1 MSKPMTVARYAKE
14 HRGWFYGCL
23 LLFAL
28 VAFFC
33 LKAIYDMT
41 VYGAKAPLYAFTAGM
56 VGFGATALGSLP
68 GFYFHKLSDK
78 AEDWMLGSSAGMM
91 LAAAIFSLLLPSID
105 ASEKLFTSELAA
117 TLWVLFGV
125 FLGVVFLLII
135 NALTPHEHAD
145 QTYEGP
151 EIEVKSGIWLFV
163 LAIIIHNIPE
173 GLAMGISFSAK
184 DMQIGVPL
192 TIAIALQDF
201 PEGLAVVLALCTTN
215 ISRGKA
221 VAIGVFSG
229 LMEPVGALFGVSLAG
244 GLGYVY
250 PLGLALSAGAMM
262 FVVFHE
268 VIPETRRRGH
278 HSTATI
284 GLMCGFGLM
293 MILEKIFS

>member
-1 MSKPMTVARYAKE
+1 
-14 HRGWFYGCL
+14 
-23 LLFAL
+23 
-28 VAFFC
+28 
-33 LKAIYDMT
+33 
-41 VYGAKAPLYAFTAGM
+41 
-56 VGFGATALGSLP
+56 
-68 GFYFHKLSDK
+68 
-78 AEDWMLGSSAGMM
+78 
-91 LAAAIFSLLLPSID
+91 
-105 ASEKLFTSELAA
+105 
-117 TLWVLFGV
+117 
-125 FLGVVFLLII
+125 
-135 NALTPHEHAD
+135 
-145 QTYEGP
+145 
-151 EIEVKSGIWLFV
+151 
-163 LAIIIHNIPE
+163 
-173 GLAMGISFSAK
+173 
-184 DMQIGVPL
+184 MQIGVPL

-268 VIPETRRRGH
+268 VIPETHRRGH

>member
-1 MSKPMTVARYAKE
+1 M
-14 HRGWFYGCL
+14 
-23 LLFAL
+23 
-28 VAFFC
+28 
-33 LKAIYDMT
+33 
-41 VYGAKAPLYAFTAGM
+41 
-56 VGFGATALGSLP
+56 
-68 GFYFHKLSDK
+68 
-78 AEDWMLGSSAGMM
+78 
-91 LAAAIFSLLLPSID
+91 
-105 ASEKLFTSELAA
+105 
-117 TLWVLFGV
+117 
-125 FLGVVFLLII
+125 
-135 NALTPHEHAD
+135 EHAD

-201 PEGLAVVLALCTTN
+201 PEGLAVVLA
-215 ISRGKA
+215 
-221 VAIGVFSG
+221 IGVFSG

-268 VIPETRRRGH
+268 VIPETHRRGH

>member
-41 VYGAKAPLYAFTAGM
+41 VYGAKAPLYALTAGM

-135 NALTPHEHAD
+135 NALSMRIRPMKVPRSKLRAA
-145 QTYEGP
+145 
-151 EIEVKSGIWLFV
+151 SGFLF
-163 LAIIIHNIPE
+163 LPS
-173 GLAMGISFSAK
+173 SF
-184 DMQIGVPL
+184 I
-192 TIAIALQDF
+192 TF
-201 PEGLAVVLALCTTN
+201 P
-215 ISRGKA
+215 KA
-221 VAIGVFSG
+221 
-229 LMEPVGALFGVSLAG
+229 
-244 GLGYVY
+244 
-250 PLGLALSAGAMM
+250 
-262 FVVFHE
+262 
-268 VIPETRRRGH
+268 
-278 HSTATI
+278 
-284 GLMCGFGLM
+284 
-293 MILEKIFS
+293 

>member
-1 MSKPMTVARYAKE
+1 M
-14 HRGWFYGCL
+14 
-23 LLFAL
+23 
-28 VAFFC
+28 
-33 LKAIYDMT
+33 
-41 VYGAKAPLYAFTAGM
+41 
-56 VGFGATALGSLP
+56 GSLRC
-68 GFYFHKLSDK
+68 
-78 AEDWMLGSSAGMM
+78 
-91 LAAAIFSLLLPSID
+91 
-105 ASEKLFTSELAA
+105 
-117 TLWVLFGV
+117 

-135 NALTPHEHAD
+135 NAEHAD

-173 GLAMGISFSAK
+173 GLAMGISFSAE

-268 VIPETRRRGH
+268 VIPETHRRGH

>member
-1 MSKPMTVARYAKE
+1 
-14 HRGWFYGCL
+14 
-23 LLFAL
+23 
-28 VAFFC
+28 
-33 LKAIYDMT
+33 
-41 VYGAKAPLYAFTAGM
+41 
-56 VGFGATALGSLP
+56 
-68 GFYFHKLSDK
+68 
-78 AEDWMLGSSAGMM
+78 MM
-91 LAAAIFSLLLPSID
+91 LAAAIFSLFLPSID

-173 GLAMGISFSAK
+173 GLAMGISFSAE

-268 VIPETRRRGH
+268 VIPETHRRGH

>member
-41 VYGAKAPLYAFTAGM
+41 VYGAKAPLYAFIAGM

-68 GFYFHKLSDK
+68 GFYLHKLSDK

-91 LAAAIFSLLLPSID
+91 LAAAIFSLLLPSIET
-105 ASEKLFTSELAA
+105 SEKLFTSELAA

-135 NALTPHEHAD
+135 NALTPHEHGG
-145 QTYEGP
+145 QNYEGP

-173 GLAMGISFSAK
+173 GLAMGISFQQKTCRS
-184 DMQIGVPL
+184 VCRSRLPL
-192 TIAIALQDF
+192 
-201 PEGLAVVLALCTTN
+201 LCRTFRKVWRSYSLFARLTFHARRQWGSEC
-215 ISRGKA
+215 SR
-221 VAIGVFSG
+221 V
-229 LMEPVGALFGVSLAG
+229 
-244 GLGYVY
+244 
-250 PLGLALSAGAMM
+250 
-262 FVVFHE
+262 
-268 VIPETRRRGH
+268 
-278 HSTATI
+278 
-284 GLMCGFGLM
+284 
-293 MILEKIFS
+293 

>member
-1 MSKPMTVARYAKE
+1 MKS
-14 HRGWFYGCL
+14 
-23 LLFAL
+23 
-28 VAFFC
+28 
-33 LKAIYDMT
+33 
-41 VYGAKAPLYAFTAGM
+41 
-56 VGFGATALGSLP
+56 
-68 GFYFHKLSDK
+68 
-78 AEDWMLGSSAGMM
+78 
-91 LAAAIFSLLLPSID
+91 
-105 ASEKLFTSELAA
+105 LFTSELAA

-125 FLGVVFLLII
+125 FLGVVFLLIV
-135 NALTPHEHAD
+135 NALTPHEHGG
-145 QTYEGP
+145 QNYEGP

-173 GLAMGISFSAK
+173 GLAMGISFSAE

-201 PEGLAVVLALCTTN
+201 PEGLAVVLALCSTH
-215 ISRGKA
+215 ISRAKA
-221 VAIGVFSG
+221 VGIGVFSG

-268 VIPETRRRGH
+268 VIPETHRRGH

>member
-135 NALTPHEHAD
+135 NA
-145 QTYEGP
+145 
-151 EIEVKSGIWLFV
+151 EILVVQSASTTASPSGKSC
-163 LAIIIHNIPE
+163 
-173 GLAMGISFSAK
+173 SA
-184 DMQIGVPL
+184 
-192 TIAIALQDF
+192 IAIVRGT
-201 PEGLAVVLALCTTN
+201 PIC
-215 ISRGKA
+215 ISYAEKEIPIA
-221 VAIGVFSG
+221 KPSG
-229 LMEPVGALFGVSLAG
+229 ML
-244 GLGYVY
+244 
-250 PLGLALSAGAMM
+250 
-262 FVVFHE
+262 
-268 VIPETRRRGH
+268 
-278 HSTATI
+278 
-284 GLMCGFGLM
+284 
-293 MILEKIFS
+293 

>member
-135 NALTPHEHAD
+135 NALTPHEP
-145 QTYEGP
+145 YEGP

-173 GLAMGISFSAK
+173 GLAMGISFSAE

-268 VIPETRRRGH
+268 VIPETHRRGH

>member
-41 VYGAKAPLYAFTAGM
+41 VYGAKAPLYALTAGM
-56 VGFGATALGSLP
+56 VGFGAT
-68 GFYFHKLSDK
+68 
-78 AEDWMLGSSAGMM
+78 EDWMLGSSAGMM

-173 GLAMGISFSAK
+173 GLAMGISFSAE

-268 VIPETRRRGH
+268 VIPETHRRGH

>member
-1 MSKPMTVARYAKE
+1 MQRSIGVGFTDVCS
-14 HRGWFYGCL
+14 CL
-23 LLFAL
+23 HS

-145 QTYEGP
+145 QTMKVP
-151 EIEVKSGIWLFV
+151 RSKLRAASGFLF
-163 LAIIIHNIPE
+163 LPS
-173 GLAMGISFSAK
+173 SF
-184 DMQIGVPL
+184 I
-192 TIAIALQDF
+192 TF
-201 PEGLAVVLALCTTN
+201 P
-215 ISRGKA
+215 KA
-221 VAIGVFSG
+221 
-229 LMEPVGALFGVSLAG
+229 
-244 GLGYVY
+244 
-250 PLGLALSAGAMM
+250 
-262 FVVFHE
+262 
-268 VIPETRRRGH
+268 
-278 HSTATI
+278 
-284 GLMCGFGLM
+284 
-293 MILEKIFS
+293 

>member
-41 VYGAKAPLYAFTAGM
+41 VYGAKAPLYAFIAGM

-68 GFYFHKLSDK
+68 GFYLHKLSDK

-91 LAAAIFSLLLPSID
+91 LAAAIFSLLLPSIET
-105 ASEKLFTSELAA
+105 SEKLFTSELAA

-135 NALTPHEHAD
+135 NALTPHEHGG
-145 QTYEGP
+145 Q
-151 EIEVKSGIWLFV
+151 
-163 LAIIIHNIPE
+163 N
-173 GLAMGISFSAK
+173 FSAE

-201 PEGLAVVLALCTTN
+201 PEGLAVVLALCSTH
-215 ISRGKA
+215 ISRAKA
-221 VAIGVFSG
+221 VGIGVFSG

-268 VIPETRRRGH
+268 VIPETHRRGH

>member
-105 ASEKLFTSELAA
+105 ASEKLFASELAA

-125 FLGVVFLLII
+125 FSGSCFSPSFI

-151 EIEVKSGIWLFV
+151 EIEVRSGIWLFV

-173 GLAMGISFSAK
+173 A
-184 DMQIGVPL
+184 
-192 TIAIALQDF
+192 
-201 PEGLAVVLALCTTN
+201 
-215 ISRGKA
+215 
-221 VAIGVFSG
+221 
-229 LMEPVGALFGVSLAG
+229 
-244 GLGYVY
+244 
-250 PLGLALSAGAMM
+250 
-262 FVVFHE
+262 
-268 VIPETRRRGH
+268 
-278 HSTATI
+278 
-284 GLMCGFGLM
+284 
-293 MILEKIFS
+293 

>member
-41 VYGAKAPLYAFTAGM
+41 VYGAKAPLYAFIAGM

-68 GFYFHKLSDK
+68 GFYLHKLSDK

-91 LAAAIFSLLLPSID
+91 LAAAISLLLPSIET
-105 ASEKLFTSELAA
+105 SEKLFTSELAA

-135 NALTPHEHAD
+135 NALTPHEHGG
-145 QTYEGP
+145 QNYEGP

-163 LAIIIHNIPE
+163 LAIIIHPGRPGDGHIFFSRRHADRCAAHDCHCSAGLSGRSGGRTRSLLDSHFTRE
-173 GLAMGISFSAK
+173 GSGDRSVLGSDGTGRGTFRREPCRR
-184 DMQIGVPL
+184 V
-192 TIAIALQDF
+192 
-201 PEGLAVVLALCTTN
+201 GLC
-215 ISRGKA
+215 
-221 VAIGVFSG
+221 
-229 LMEPVGALFGVSLAG
+229 
-244 GLGYVY
+244 
-250 PLGLALSAGAMM
+250 LSAGTG
-262 FVVFHE
+262 
-268 VIPETRRRGH
+268 VICRRHDVCRFPR
-278 HSTATI
+278 SD
-284 GLMCGFGLM
+284 
-293 MILEKIFS
+293 S